1 MRSGA
6 LDIRHFVLA
15 PVVDHQ
21 LRVDLNPVQQH
32 GAAGGGAL
40 TEAGPVIDDLQ
51 AGGAAFDEAE
61 HRAAVLVDGLDC
73 DPVGEQRAGGI
84 ELLAADPVV
93 VAVAHQLRADVEGVA
108 GVALGAGV
116 ADAPAAQHTA
126 EQHALLRIAGDGVD
140 HVEDAELVLRNLPE
154 RTVGLRDTGDDLGQ
168 GDVGYAGTAEGFG
181 HADGPQAGAGE
192 QLEFGQRQAALAV
205 AQGAVAAQLL
215 GDVFGDGQGLGV
227 VGDDSDCH
235 GVLRG
240 PLCGP
245 SRAYPLPQVK

>member
-1 MRSGA
+1 MGIDGA
-6 LDIRHFVLA
+6 CGIELA
-15 PVVDHQ
+15 PVDAETVA
-21 LRVDLNPVQQH
+21 VT
-32 GAAGGGAL
+32 A
-40 TEAGPVIDDLQ
+40 Q
-51 AGGAAFDEAE
+51 AGGALVGGLGAQLSQGIAE
-61 HRAAVLVDGLDC
+61 TAAGQYLGVQALLLFGAAVY
-73 DPVGEQRAGGI
+73 PQ
-84 ELLAADPVV
+84 
-93 VAVAHQLRADVEGVA
+93 HFQTVEM
-108 GVALGAGV
+108 
-116 ADAPAAQHTA
+116 
-126 EQHALLRIAGDGVD
+126 I
-140 HVEDAELVLRNLPE
+140 LRNLPE